1 MRFCWELWQSW
12 RQVGQF
18 GKEGTVCEL
27 SVLHPPRLIN
37 AGQVPALLISKVGLQ
52 VVLGF
57 WVFFV
62 FD

>member
-1 MRFCWELWQSW
+1 M
-12 RQVGQF
+12 GQF

-57 WVFFV
+57 FLFFFFA